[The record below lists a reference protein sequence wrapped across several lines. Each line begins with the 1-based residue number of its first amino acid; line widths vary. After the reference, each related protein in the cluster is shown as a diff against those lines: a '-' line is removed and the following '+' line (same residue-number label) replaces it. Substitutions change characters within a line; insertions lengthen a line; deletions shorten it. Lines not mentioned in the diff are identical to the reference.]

1 MVKVI
6 CWDMDGTI
14 ANLYGVE
21 NWLSK
26 LDAHDP
32 SPYAEATP
40 MWDMA
45 RLSNLVSELMKKG
58 IVICITTW
66 LSRTATE
73 EYKKQIRTAKREWLT
88 RNNFPYDHFYGVRY
102 GATKADSV
110 RHLLAEGEEAI
121 LVDDS
126 AKVRAGWHLGE
137 TIDPT
142 KTNILEWL
150 ESLI

>member
-14 ANLYGVE
+14 ANLYGVDD
-21 NWLSK
+21 WLGK

-32 SPYAEATP
+32 SPYAEAAP

-73 EYKKQIRTAKREWLT
+73 EYKKQVRTAKREWLT

>member
-1 MVKVI
+1 M
-6 CWDMDGTI
+6 
-14 ANLYGVE
+14 
-21 NWLSK
+21 
-26 LDAHDP
+26 
-32 SPYAEATP
+32 
-40 MWDMA
+40 
-45 RLSNLVSELMKKG
+45 
-58 IVICITTW
+58 
-66 LSRTATE
+66 
-73 EYKKQIRTAKREWLT
+73 RTAKKEWLT
-88 RNNFPYDHFYGVRY
+88 RNNFPYNHFYGVRY

-126 AKVRAGWHLGE
+126 AKVRNGWHLGA